1 MKEKGLSNEEVKK
14 SRYTYGTNEIKN
26 KSKRTLLKI
35 IIDSLSDPIIKILL
49 IAFAVKV
56 VFLFENTN
64 IFETIG
70 ILIAVLLA
78 SLISS
83 MSEYSSEK
91 SFEKLM
97 LENSKINCKVIRN
110 GKNMTVK
117 VEEIVVGDSVVLEV
131 GDKIPAD
138 GILVKGE
145 LIVDESNLTGETI
158 EKEKNVYNDNK
169 LYRSSIV
176 IAKKCIMKV
185 TSVGENTYYGKIAE
199 SINTTNTDSPL
210 KLRLTSLAKTISI
223 IGYIGA
229 FLVIFS
235 YLFNVLIIKNG
246 FNLSKIIFSITNLDF
261 LIPHIIY
268 ALTLGV
274 TIIVVS
280 VPEGLPMM
288 ITLVLSSNMK
298 RMIKDNVLVRKLT
311 GIEAMGSINML
322 FTDKTGTLTE
332 GNLTV
337 DKFLIDSKF
346 INDVSVIKNQ
356 ELSDIIYQSLI
367 LNNDAFFDENNNI
380 IGSNSTD
387 KAILN
392 YFKNIKYDKY
402 HKINYIAFDSMKK
415 YSMISTNYNNKTY
428 FFKGA
433 YEKIIKA
440 SNKYINSNGEEKLLD
455 SYKINEI
462 ENIILKNN
470 DYRIIAFA
478 YGKSDKLYDL
488 VLVGFIF
495 LKDKVR
501 KNVKKSVKEVKEA
514 GIKVVMVT
522 GDSLSS
528 AKNIALETGIL
539 ESESDIIL
547 SSSEFEKLTDEEV
560 KKILPNLKVLARSLP
575 QDKYRLVCLSQE
587 LENIVGMTGDGVN
600 DAPALK
606 KAEVGISMGSGTD
619 VAKEVSDLI
628 ILDNNFLSI
637 SKSILYGRTIFKS
650 IRKFIIFQL
659 TINMVALS
667 LSIIGP
673 FIGVITPVTIIQML
687 WINMVM
693 DTLAGLAFAYEM
705 PSKEFMKENPKNKN
719 DHIINKYMISEILF
733 SGFYASGLCIY
744 FLKSNFI
751 KELFRVDCN
760 SKYLMTAFFGLFIFL
775 AIFNAFNARTTRI
788 NLFSNLIKNKG
799 FIIVIS
805 FISIVQIILIYFGGK
820 IFRTTGLTLFEFEI
834 MLLFAFTII
843 PVDIIRK
850 IILKKL
856 GFSSS
861 I

>member
-35 IIDSLSDPIIKILL
+35 IIESLSDPIIKILL

-402 HKINYIAFDSMKK
+402 YKINYIAFDSMKK

-606 KAEVGISMGSGTD
+606 KAEVGIAMGSGTD

-733 SGFYASGLCIY
+733 SGFYASSLCIY

>member
-35 IIDSLSDPIIKILL
+35 IIESLSDPIIKILL

-606 KAEVGISMGSGTD
+606 KAEVGIAMGSGTD

-733 SGFYASGLCIY
+733 SGFYASSLCIY